1 MTRFTYENKICILKA
16 NLATWTSLPYLN
28 SILKGGKKKKKKQL
42 LASNSTNR
50 WLKKKKKSEIIFLLL
65 LISKAHVYINPQWGA
80 DGKCVWRAWSV
91 FRSGAGSI
99 SIKLYRST
107 ASQPPSPFQ
116 STAESSA
123 AWNPENTS
131 LIETEIT
138 TGINRNYW
146 GTQHLT

>member
-1 MTRFTYENKICILKA
+1 MYSYLTFIIFAIHLIMENKKNKNNGC
-16 NLATWTSLPYLN
+16 LP
-28 SILKGGKKKKKKQL
+28 L
-42 LASNSTNR
+42 LINDN
-50 WLKKKKKSEIIFLLL
+50 KVNFFIYIYFLL
-65 LISKAHVYINPQWGA
+65 SRSHVYINPQWGA
-80 DGKCVWRAWSV
+80 DGKCVQRAWSV
-91 FRSGAGSI
+91 FRRGAGSI